1 MLTVVQNVSN
11 CNSVRMSCMLA
22 AIPVELH
29 TLDWLDSLART
40 LKS

>member
-1 MLTVVQNVSN
+1 MLAVVQNVSS

-22 AIPVELH
+22 ATPVVLH
-29 TLDWLDSLART
+29 TLDWLDSSART